1 MFFDNNGMLDIDG
14 LVMKNES
21 FRKIMEDGVV
31 TEEEV
36 RGQSDKVIAML
47 HEMETKYDAKQ
58 IEEISQ
64 LISEFGVLYAVYEQY
79 SIQSI
84 R

>member
-1 MFFDNNGMLDIDG
+1 MFFDKNGMLDIDG

-58 IEEISQ
+58 IEEISR
-64 LISEFGVLYAVYEQY
+64 LISEFSVLFAVYEQY